1 MSGEP
6 CSASVAATEDP
17 WWFAAFRAG
26 FLNLLKILESD
37 MVRGA
42 VRSFKARYRAVDPE
56 GTSLSQEIGPER
68 IHTYIQES
76 AGI

>member
-17 WWFAAFRAG
+17 WWFAAFRAD
-26 FLNLLKILESD
+26 FLNLLKILESG
-37 MVRGA
+37 MVSGA
-42 VRSFKARYRAVDPE
+42 MRSLKEKYRAVDPK

-68 IHTYIQES
+68 IHTYIQAC